1 MVNSS
6 LLSTGVLAAHGYHA
20 KQKSA
25 RRLVVNGQSTLEN
38 SVMKLFG
45 DVYRGK
51 RVLVTGHT
59 GFKGSWLSLWLT
71 RLGAEV
77 VGISLAPETQPNHW
91 NLLNLELTIQH
102 HELDIR
108 KATEVAKVLKATR
121 PEVVFHL
128 AAQPLVRRSY
138 HDPLETWSINVMGTA
153 NVLEACRQTS
163 SVRSVLAVTTD
174 KCYENQ
180 EWAWGY
186 RETDRLGGHD
196 PYSASKAGSEL
207 VAASYRSAF
216 FYIKNAPLL
225 ATVRAGNV
233 IGGGD
238 WSEDR
243 LIPDLVR
250 AMVAR
255 RSLEIRSPNAT
266 RPWQH
271 VLESLSGY
279 LLLGQKLIEG
289 DKNFA
294 DAWNFGPER
303 SSNRTVADVMN
314 ILQTH
319 WLQMKWHHTG
329 DPQPHEANL
338 LYLDSAKAHAQ
349 LGWQSVWN
357 LDTTLGKTAD
367 WYRSFLDSQITI
379 STQQL
384 AQYIEAAQNAQ
395 VGWVSA

>member
-1 MVNSS
+1 
-6 LLSTGVLAAHGYHA
+6 
-20 KQKSA
+20 
-25 RRLVVNGQSTLEN
+25 
-38 SVMKLFG
+38 MKLFG

-59 GFKGSWLSLWLT
+59 GFKGSWLSLWLKQ
-71 RLGAEV
+71 LGAEV

-91 NLLNLELTIQH
+91 NLLGLESSVQH

-108 KATEVAKVLKATR
+108 QATEVVSVFKATQ

-138 HDPLETWSINVMGTA
+138 RDPLETWSTNVMGTA
-153 NVLEACRQTS
+153 NVLEACRQTR
-163 SVRSVLAVTTD
+163 SVRAILVVTTD

-216 FYIKNAPLL
+216 FHTDSAPLL
-225 ATVRAGNV
+225 ATARAGNV

-243 LIPDLVR
+243 LVPDLVR
-250 AMVAR
+250 AIAAQQ
-255 RSLEIRSPNAT
+255 SLEIRSPNAT

-279 LLLGQKLIEG
+279 LRLGQKLIEG
-289 DKNFA
+289 EKNF
-294 DAWNFGPER
+294 DGAWNFGPER
-303 SSNRTVADVMN
+303 SGNSTVADVLN
-314 ILQTH
+314 RLQTH
-319 WLQMKWHHTG
+319 WPEMQWHQTAA
-329 DPQPHEANL
+329 PQPHEANL

-357 LDTTLGKTAD
+357 LDTTLEKTAD
-367 WYRSFLDSQITI
+367 WYRTYQSSQTTI
-379 STQQL
+379 SAQQL
-384 AQYIEAAQNAQ
+384 AQYIEAAEKVK

>member
-1 MVNSS
+1 MVI
-6 LLSTGVLAAHGYHA
+6 
-20 KQKSA
+20 
-25 RRLVVNGQSTLEN
+25 RQSTLEN
-38 SVMKLFG
+38 LEMKQFG

-51 RVLVTGHT
+51 RVIVTGHT
-59 GFKGSWLSLWLT
+59 GFKGSWLSLWLKQ
-71 RLGAEV
+71 LGSEV
-77 VGISLAPETQPNHW
+77 VGISLAPETDPNHW
-91 NLLNLELTIQH
+91 DLLEIEPSIQH

-108 KATEVAKVLKATR
+108 QTTDIASLFKATQ

-138 HDPLETWSINVMGTA
+138 RDPLKTWSTNVMGTA
-153 NVLEACRQTS
+153 NMLEACRQTR
-163 SVRSVLAVTTD
+163 SVRAILAVTTD

-216 FYIKNAPLL
+216 FHTDGSPLL
-225 ATVRAGNV
+225 ATARAGNV

-238 WSEDR
+238 WSDDR

-250 AMVAR
+250 AIAAR
-255 RSLEIRSPNAT
+255 QPLEIRSPNAT

-289 DKNFA
+289 GKNF
-294 DAWNFGPER
+294 DGAWNFGPER
-303 SSNRTVADVMN
+303 MGNRSVANVLN
-314 ILQTH
+314 SLQTH
-319 WLQMKWHHTG
+319 WPELQWSHTSA
-329 DPQPHEANL
+329 PQPHEANL
-338 LYLDSAKAHAQ
+338 LYLDSTKAYGQ

-357 LDTTLGKTAD
+357 LDTALQKTAD
-367 WYRSFLDSQITI
+367 WYRTFLNSKTVI

-384 AQYIEAAQNAQ
+384 AQYVEAASKAQ
-395 VGWVSA
+395 VKWVQI